1 MIQMQDVTVFDM
13 PIEVQAQEQRI
24 AELDRNY
31 NLSPSNSAYTYKY
44 EKKKQVSESFA
55 GWCVMFLIYCYRT
68 CG

>member
-1 MIQMQDVTVFDM
+1 MQDVTVFDM

-44 EKKKQVSESFA
+44 EKKKPKIVQPKTTAISPMV
-55 GWCVMFLIYCYRT
+55 IYLT
-68 CG
+68 EK

>member
-1 MIQMQDVTVFDM
+1 MQDVTVFDM

-44 EKKKQVSESFA
+44 EKKKGNRS
-55 GWCVMFLIYCYRT
+55 YCREN
-68 CG
+68 